1 MAQVVGDYYAAMNAH
16 VVDRALSFL
25 HPNVLVTFP
34 EQERNWRGVEAAREK
49 FGGMFVR
56 MPGFTGSFEVK
67 GEETRPSPH
76 EGGDG
81 DGADVSTVTTVL
93 TVACRFRCA
102 QTGSD
107 SARDMVYHVCGGLIA
122 EIHHL

>member
-49 FGGMFVR
+49 FGGMFER
-56 MPGFTGSFEVK
+56 MPGFTGSFEVVN
-67 GEETRPSPH
+67 GLTDRAVYVYWQQIHPSERNGPDF
-76 EGGDG
+76 GY
-81 DGADVSTVTTVL
+81 TVTEVL
-93 TVACRFRCA
+93 EAGRP
-102 QTGSD
+102 
-107 SARDMVYHVCGGLIA
+107 
-122 EIHHL
+122 E